1 MKATNHFKNTIQNYL
16 EQRAQTDALFE
27 WTYTT
32 KENKNIDDCCTY
44 ILNEVQK
51 SGCNGFADDEIFSMA
66 VHYYDEDT
74 IDIGKPM
81 NNAHVVVNHIVEL
94 TEEEKQQARQEA
106 MQRAENE
113 TYNKMMKSKPKAKK
127 VTLNPQPSLFDF

>member
-1 MKATNHFKNTIQNYL
+1 MKATTHFKNTIQNYL

-44 ILNEVQK
+44 ILNTVQK
-51 SGCNGFADDEIFSMA
+51 SGCNGFADDEIYSMA
-66 VHYYDEDT
+66 VHYYDEDN

-94 TEEEKQQARQEA
+94 TEEEKQQAHQNAIEKAQKEA
-106 MQRAENE
+106 
-113 TYNKMMKSKPKAKK
+113 YNKMMQPKKRASIKQ
-127 VTLNPQPSLFDF
+127 TAATNQLSLF